1 MLRRNVYVRRLEKQV
16 ARYKRKINLLRD
28 QNKKLRMEQNKIK
41 ENLPLF
47 LNDDQDQKFSSS
59 METMRGVKLSDDTMM
74 KAYKLWPGCDTI
86 VYDVI
91 REIGQPLPTH
101 RTLQRRIKHL
111 KVCPGLLNEI
121 SAAKEPKVVLM
132 FEEIVLFY
140 LTKWL

>member
-16 ARYKRKINLLRD
+16 ARYKRKINLLRN

-59 METMRGVKLSDDTMM
+59 METMRGVKWSDDTMM
-74 KAYKLWPGCDTI
+74 KAYKLWPGCGTI

-91 REIGQPLPTH
+91 REIGQPLPMH
-101 RTLQRRIKHL
+101 RTLQRKIKYL

-121 SAAKEPKVVLM
+121 SAAMEPKVVLM
-132 FEEIVLFY
+132 VEEIVLF
-140 LTKWL
+140 